1 MHHSHRL
8 QELHAWLDT
17 PEAAARRAPAAACMM
32 QMTVDT
38 ALLTELRQ
46 LVARICGDALQFMR
60 VEACEHGVRMMV
72 WLCVSRQTASQ
83 LLESVLSALP
93 GAEFGR
99 MAELR
104 RTATPHPMARVLS

>member
-8 QELHAWLDT
+8 QELHDWLDT
-17 PEAAARRAPAAACMM
+17 PEAAARRTGSTACMM

-46 LVARICGDALQFMR
+46 LVTRICGDALQFMR
-60 VEACEHGVRMMV
+60 VEACERGARMRV
-72 WLCVSRQTASQ
+72 WLCVSRQMAAQVLETA
-83 LLESVLSALP
+83 LRALP

-99 MAELR
+99 LADVR
-104 RTATPHPMARVLS
+104 RTAAPRHVARVLS